1 MEKIELTEVDYSNIL
16 AIMDIASQK
25 GCFKASDMVTVGQL
39 YDKIQKISKKDPV
52 SAAIGA
58 AVGAATGKK

>member
-52 SAAIGA
+52 SAAISA
-58 AVGAATGKK
+58 AAASATKK